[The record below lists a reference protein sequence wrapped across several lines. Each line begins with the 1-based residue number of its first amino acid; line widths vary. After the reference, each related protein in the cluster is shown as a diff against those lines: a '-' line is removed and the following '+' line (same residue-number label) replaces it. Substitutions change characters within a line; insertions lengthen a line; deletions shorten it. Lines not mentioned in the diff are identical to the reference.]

1 MKAKSPFEFLVQVII
16 RCDKDFQEKYKDCEL
31 TKGLKLDEKFK
42 VINYK
47 EEEVQYCDDI
57 EFLVGDKQ
65 KPIVCRRKKGKG
77 FVYSICTNSHNMPE
91 CLVSNLIK

>member
-1 MKAKSPFEFLVQVII
+1 MQPSYASKINEIVSWNHSKF
-16 RCDKDFQEKYKDCEL
+16 EKYKDCEL

-57 EFLVGDKQ
+57 EILVGDKQ
-65 KPIVCRRKKGKG
+65 NPIVCRRKKGKG